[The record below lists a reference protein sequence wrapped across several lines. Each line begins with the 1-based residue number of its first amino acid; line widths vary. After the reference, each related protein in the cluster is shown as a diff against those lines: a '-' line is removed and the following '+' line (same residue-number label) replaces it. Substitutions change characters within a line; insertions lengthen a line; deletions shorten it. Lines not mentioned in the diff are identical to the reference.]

1 MFSENVHSILFMIC
15 ILLKLLPQNDGFCC
29 NVALLYCPIYA
40 ENFLFT
46 RILPLNIYF
55 KKKKD
60 QESSR

>member
-46 RILPLNIYF
+46 RILKYIYQL
-55 KKKKD
+55 KIPKV
-60 QESSR
+60 QIW